1 MVVGA
6 ACVSACAY
14 LLGSA
19 INQAYVAR
27 NFPDVIV
34 ISAATMV
41 LFALKGFASYN
52 QAVTMAHIGN
62 EITAENQCRLFD
74 KLLRQDVA
82 FFGDRHSSE
91 FSARISYGA
100 SSVSS
105 VLAITVLDAVG

>member
-1 MVVGA
+1 MLSALKSKLFRYPEGSPVLIHRLLRDYGRRYWKQYAKAVVWMVVGA

-41 LFALKGFASYN
+41 LFALTGFASYN
-52 QAVTMAHIGN
+52 QAVTMAH
-62 EITAENQCRLFD
+62 
-74 KLLRQDVA
+74 
-82 FFGDRHSSE
+82 
-91 FSARISYGA
+91 
-100 SSVSS
+100 
-105 VLAITVLDAVG
+105 